1 MESEELIQTFTK
13 MDQLNQN
20 FKISD
25 LKDMISTVKNLVSQ
39 MRTDLLQI
47 LPSIRNITSNISNN
61 GNKRDLTDQL
71 LNISMIRDTSMM
83 LH

>member
-1 MESEELIQTFTK
+1 MESEELIQTFMK

-25 LKDMISTVKNLVSQ
+25 LKDMISTVKNLVFQ

>member
-1 MESEELIQTFTK
+1 MESEELIQTFMK

-47 LPSIRNITSNISNN
+47 LPSIRNITSSISNN

>member
-1 MESEELIQTFTK
+1 MESEELIQTFMK

>member
-1 MESEELIQTFTK
+1 MESEELIQTFMK

-25 LKDMISTVKNLVSQ
+25 LKDMISTVKSLVSQ